1 MFPTDLGLGAYSTN
15 CKSFYINLTSRCVMS
30 LVYNLTF
37 EEPELSRDG
46 ENENG
51 SERGCGNAWG
61 WENEMCVYYD

>member
-1 MFPTDLGLGAYSTN
+1 
-15 CKSFYINLTSRCVMS
+15 MS

-61 WENEMCVYYD
+61 WENEMCVYYDQG